1 MDKMKKLLLV
11 IFLLIIVY
19 GCYRIM
25 IKEHDVFYNINK
37 YKIHEH
43 FYINKDH
50 FYDITINK
58 NKENY
63 TYTIKKNL
71 SKDKRI
77 IKNIKTFK
85 SNNLICIVPIYKKDL
100 DLNIYCNLDN
110 IQVSNDYLLKTYNK
124 DFKEIKKKVKKYKI
138 KYPRSYT
145 TKTNYKKLSVFQK
158 NILKEDNYYIWNYKG
173 VYSLSKSKLNYK
185 KILNYDLY
193 DNIMATTV
201 KNYYVLFE
209 NNSVNGIKK
218 VYVYNNQNN
227 NLTNFKLDKV
237 ISKDSYI
244 NGVVDNLIYVTDRKE
259 KKEYTIDIFSKKIKQ
274 VDNNLKYTVYEN
286 NKKKKLSKSDYF
298 MEDQFFNKFIVDN
311 KITDSRELI
320 KVGNYYY
327 YFENN
332 KIYKVLDTNKKY
344 RTLLLELEDIKE
356 WNIYDNKI
364 IIMANDIIYSYTE
377 ENGLRKIIKSNELKY
392 NYKNIYKVGKK

>member
-1 MDKMKKLLLV
+1 
-11 IFLLIIVY
+11 
-19 GCYRIM
+19 M

-50 FYDITINK
+50 FYDITITK

-63 TYTIKKNL
+63 TYTINKNL

-77 IKNIKTFK
+77 IKSIKTFK

-100 DLNIYCNLDN
+100 DLNIYCNLN
-110 IQVSNDYLLKTYNK
+110 NEQVSNDYLLKTYNK
-124 DFKEIKKKVKKYKI
+124 DFKVIKKKVKKYKI
-138 KYPRSYT
+138 KYPKSYT

-158 NILKEDNYYIWNYKG
+158 NILKDDNYYIWNYKG
-173 VYSLSKSKLNYK
+173 VYSLSKNKLNYK

-193 DNIMATTV
+193 DNIMSTTV

-218 VYVYNNQNN
+218 VYVYNSNN
-227 NLTNFKLDKV
+227 NLTSFKLDKV

-259 KKEYTIDIFSKKIKQ
+259 KKEYTVDIFSKKIKQ
-274 VDNNLKYTVYEN
+274 IDNNLKYIVYEN
-286 NKKKKLSKSDYF
+286 DKKKTLSKSDYF
-298 MEDQFFNKFIVDN
+298 MEDQLFNKFIVDN

-327 YFENN
+327 YFENS

-356 WNIYDNKI
+356 WNVYDNKI

>member
-1 MDKMKKLLLV
+1 
-11 IFLLIIVY
+11 
-19 GCYRIM
+19 M

-50 FYDITINK
+50 FYDITITK

-63 TYTIKKNL
+63 TYTINKNL

-77 IKNIKTFK
+77 IKSIKTFK
-85 SNNLICIVPIYKKDL
+85 SNNLICVVPIYKKDL
-100 DLNIYCNLDN
+100 DLNIYCNLN
-110 IQVSNDYLLKTYNK
+110 NEQVSNDYLLKTYNK
-124 DFKEIKKKVKKYKI
+124 DFKVIKKKVKKYKI
-138 KYPRSYT
+138 KYPKSYT

-158 NILKEDNYYIWNYKG
+158 NILKDDNYYIWNYKG
-173 VYSLSKSKLNYK
+173 VYSLSKNKLNYK

-193 DNIMATTV
+193 DNIMSTTV

-218 VYVYNNQNN
+218 VYVYNSNN
-227 NLTNFKLDKV
+227 NLTSFKLDKV

-259 KKEYTIDIFSKKIKQ
+259 KKEYTVDIFSKKIKQ
-274 VDNNLKYTVYEN
+274 IDNNLKYIVYEN
-286 NKKKKLSKSDYF
+286 DKKKTLSKSDYF
-298 MEDQFFNKFIVDN
+298 MEDQLFNKFIVDN

-327 YFENN
+327 YFENS